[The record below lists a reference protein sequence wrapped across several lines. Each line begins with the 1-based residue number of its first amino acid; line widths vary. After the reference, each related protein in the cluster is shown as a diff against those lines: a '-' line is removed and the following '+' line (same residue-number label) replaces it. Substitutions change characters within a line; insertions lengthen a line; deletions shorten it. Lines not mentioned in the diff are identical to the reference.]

1 MKYTITINQKQAVEL
16 GLTNINQIFI
26 LDLLSTASTWA
37 KTEIIDEDVYYWVAR
52 QVISSELPVLDLKPD
67 TVYRHLRALAE
78 NGFIEHIKKGKK
90 DCIRL
95 TEKGKSY
102 YVGNKSEKEANSE
115 INPKKLGN
123 KSEKNSEINPTY
135 PNTNI
140 NPTTK
145 DHKPP
150 SEESAPRTSHSF
162 EPVNEPSYL
171 NAHEIFISLTFPE
184 QSLFDEYLSIRKS
197 MRLKNTDRIIDRLLK
212 KYIEFGSN
220 PAVIE
225 NAITANWKD
234 FYEVKEYANGKHK
247 QSGRKNAAET
257 MHDTLKEI
265 YQEASEREGSDR
277 AIQPIPSA
285 LRA

>member
-150 SEESAPRTSHSF
+150 KSPNAVKDLFNETATNLPPVLKLNEKRIKAIKKLSAFDIPTLEAWRAYFCKANESNF
-162 EPVNEPSYL
+162 L
-171 NAHEIFISLTFPE
+171 NGKSSDWKATF
-184 QSLFDEYLSIRKS
+184 DW
-197 MRLKNTDRIIDRLLK
+197 LLK
-212 KYIEFGSN
+212 
-220 PAVIE
+220 PD
-225 NAITANWKD
+225 NALKVAEGNYDNKVSSSDNWMD
-234 FYEVKEYANGKHK
+234 GLE
-247 QSGRKNAAET
+247 
-257 MHDTLKEI
+257 D
-265 YQEASEREGSDR
+265 EAHG
-277 AIQPIPSA
+277 
-285 LRA
+285 